1 MKTNV
6 KALVV
11 GGGAVG
17 TSIAYHLAKAGWDDV
32 MLLERDELTSGSTS
46 PTVPA
51 VRMSATVARI
61 SAMVRQICIGV
72 VLL

>member
-17 TSIAYHLAKAGWDDV
+17 TSIAYHLAAAGWDDV
-32 MLLERDELTSGSTS
+32 MLLERDELTSGSN
-46 PTVPA
+46 
-51 VRMSATVARI
+51 MARGGL
-61 SAMVRQICIGV
+61 AALFQH
-72 VLL
+72 VLCHDAYS